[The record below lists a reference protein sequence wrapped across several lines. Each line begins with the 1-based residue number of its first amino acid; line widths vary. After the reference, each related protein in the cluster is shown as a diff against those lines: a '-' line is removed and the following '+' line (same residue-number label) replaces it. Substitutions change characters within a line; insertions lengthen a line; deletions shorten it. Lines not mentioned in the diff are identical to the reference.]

1 MRNTTTTAPVINTW
15 WRMGHSCQADIFVC
29 DRKSGSWHVQRILL
43 RGGILVNGA
52 FHRLSLPHTLK
63 EMRST
68 LQADVKY
75 SYQYH
80 VHLGGVTINLKS
92 VSNSVLPICEIS
104 TYLWKYPQFSLFRRI
119 QSSFQ
124 AVLSQ
129 LSVLVLLFSI
139 LSYYKPRSSSC
150 LCSSWCHVNLGPL
163 GSWLWGPGPRPRPE
177 KLQIV

>member
-1 MRNTTTTAPVINTW
+1 
-15 WRMGHSCQADIFVC
+15 MGHSCQADIFVF

-104 TYLWKYPQFSLFRRI
+104 TYL
-119 QSSFQ
+119 
-124 AVLSQ
+124 
-129 LSVLVLLFSI
+129 
-139 LSYYKPRSSSC
+139 
-150 LCSSWCHVNLGPL
+150 
-163 GSWLWGPGPRPRPE
+163 
-177 KLQIV
+177 